1 MLTRSGRE
9 LLASGKGA
17 SGTEAAWTLSGDGY
31 AADDLHPCAPFN
43 GLLGLSAAWRED
55 DSTGDLSPLAAPASD
70 SHFTVSGSDL
80 VTNAT

>member
-17 SGTEAAWTLSGDGY
+17 LGTEAAWTLAGS
-31 AADDLHPCAPFN
+31 DLNPCTPFN
-43 GLLGLSAAWRED
+43 GLLGFSTAWRED
-55 DSTGDLSPLAAPASD
+55 DSTGDLSPLATPASD